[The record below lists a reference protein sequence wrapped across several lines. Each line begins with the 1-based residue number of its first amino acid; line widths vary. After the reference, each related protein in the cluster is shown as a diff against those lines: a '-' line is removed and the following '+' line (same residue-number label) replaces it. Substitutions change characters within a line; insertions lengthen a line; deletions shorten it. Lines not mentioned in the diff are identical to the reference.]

1 MNNVRGALIKWS
13 WTSIATQAI
22 AQSSQFLVTFLK
34 PQGIS
39 DNNNFYNCCCYN
51 LKKIS
56 HWLFVN
62 NVLRLCVLYLRFN
75 IVSYPIHI
83 PTFEVKGKMLQ
94 NELLFLSHKNKK
106 IALKFLHQTA
116 LHYFFYFYLNNL
128 LVTQQIYFCKL
139 YFNKFIVLK

>member
-62 NVLRLCVLYLRFN
+62 NVL
-75 IVSYPIHI
+75 
-83 PTFEVKGKMLQ
+83 
-94 NELLFLSHKNKK
+94 
-106 IALKFLHQTA
+106 
-116 LHYFFYFYLNNL
+116 
-128 LVTQQIYFCKL
+128 
-139 YFNKFIVLK
+139 